1 MVRFPSW
8 PQHGDMKRHHTSRLF
23 TFLFAAL
30 APTTAFATGPANDDF
45 ADALTVTAGI
55 LNSGSNSTATAEPGE
70 PRHINGGIQAS
81 GGHSVWYA
89 WSAPADGTAIVETTG
104 SDFDTILAM
113 YTNSA
118 GSTIDTLAPS
128 LYNDDSG
135 GVNTSKLTVPVISGR
150 QYFFAVDGYTAAA
163 KGMVNFKI
171 SFAAGNPVNDHFA
184 NATPLAGATG
194 QLYATSV
201 GATVDAGDPVQDL
214 AGSSV
219 WFSWTAPLTGQATFR
234 ASALLGEDATK
245 IAAYTGATIATAIS
259 IADDSSD
266 TVKFNVT
273 AGTTYRLRV
282 SGSYFSFSTGSDF
295 ALGYNTYLDR
305 GVVSLSNKATASESN
320 GAFYVNVSR
329 IGSTAG
335 VATVGYTISNGT
347 TQGAA
352 DFTATSGVV
361 TFADGQTTAKI
372 NLPIVNDSVFEADE
386 SFNVS
391 LVNPGPGVTIND
403 FSRFLTVTIQDD
415 DTLPAPVGRFIGH
428 NQADEHSAIDLKV
441 SAGGMATG
449 KLRFRGTTFAF
460 KSIMNTRGGLT
471 ALLPRK
477 GQSPLRLEVQFSG
490 PDSFSFSIYDA
501 PDQLP
506 ENGIAGRVLN
516 FPKDTPF
523 TGAGS
528 YHATAMGGNSM
539 TLPYGDSFIIAI
551 LSPSGAVKM
560 TGKLADGTPFS
571 ASSAIA
577 KIGNSTEF
585 TFFTPLYGGHGE
597 LTNATRVDV
606 ANGTLDTLSSIWTRP
621 ASSAGAF
628 KNGFNFSAYF
638 AGSKFTAVAQQRLLA
653 GLNAS
658 NGMGTFEADDQ
669 NNTILSKAVNVS
681 LANLVTVPTSSA
693 DKLTIKLN
701 AKTGLLSGSFVKA
714 GKSVKFQ
721 GLTVQKGA
729 GYAAGFY
736 LEPAGSFPVLLHP

>member
-1 MVRFPSW
+1 
-8 PQHGDMKRHHTSRLF
+8 MKRHHTSRLF
-23 TFLFAAL
+23 TLLFAAL
-30 APTTAFATGPANDDF
+30 APATALATGPANDDF
-45 ADALTVTAGI
+45 ANAITVTEGI
-55 LNSGSNSTATAEPGE
+55 PINSSNSVATTEAGE

-81 GGHSVWYA
+81 GGHSVWYV

-113 YTNSA
+113 YTSTP
-118 GSTIDTLAPS
+118 GGTIDTLASS

-135 GVNTSKLTVPVISGR
+135 GGMTTSKLTVPVIGGL
-150 QYFFAVDGYTAAA
+150 QYYFAVDGYNTAA
-163 KGMVNFKI
+163 KGTVSFKV
-171 SFAAGNPVNDHFA
+171 SFTAGNPVNDNFA
-184 NATPLAGATG
+184 NATPLSGPTG

-201 GATVDAGDPVQDL
+201 GATADAGDPTNDL
-214 AGSSV
+214 SGSSV

-234 ASALLGEDATK
+234 ASALLGESATK
-245 IAAYTGATIATAIS
+245 IAVYTGATIAGAVS
-259 IADDSSD
+259 IANDSSD
-266 TVKFNVT
+266 KVKFNVT

-295 ALGYNTYLDR
+295 ALSYNTYIDR
-305 GVVSLSNKATASESN
+305 GIVSLTSKAVTSEGN
-320 GAFYVNVSR
+320 GNFYVNVGR
-329 IGSTAG
+329 TGSTAG

-352 DFTATSGVV
+352 DFTATNGIV

-386 SFNVS
+386 YFYVS

-403 FSRFLTVTIQDD
+403 FGYFMTVTIQDD
-415 DTLPAPVGRFIGH
+415 DTLPTPVGRFLGH

-441 SAGGMATG
+441 AAGGTATG
-449 KLRFRGTTFAF
+449 KLRYRGTTFSF
-460 KSIMNTRGGLT
+460 KGIMSTRGSLT

-477 GQSPLRLEVQFSG
+477 GQPSLRLEVQFSS
-490 PDSFSFSIYDA
+490 PDSFTYSIYDA
-501 PDQLP
+501 PDDLP
-506 ENGIAGRVLN
+506 ENGIAGRVQTY
-516 FPKDTPF
+516 PKDSPF
-523 TGAGS
+523 AGAGT
-528 YHATAMGGNSM
+528 YHATASGGNSM

-551 LSPSGAVKM
+551 LSPSGAIKM

-571 ASSAIA
+571 ASSAIT
-577 KIGNSTEF
+577 KIGNATEF
-585 TFFTPLYGGHGE
+585 TYFTPLYGGRGE
-597 LTNATRVDV
+597 LTNAARLDV
-606 ANGTLDTLSSIWTRP
+606 ATGNIDTIASLWTRP

-628 KNGFNFSAYF
+628 KNGFNFAAFF
-638 AGSKFTAVAQQRLLA
+638 AGSKFTPVAQQRLLA

-681 LANLVTVPTSSA
+681 QANLVTVPTA
-693 DKLTIKLN
+693 ATDKLAIKLN

-714 GKSVKFQ
+714 GKPVKFQ

-729 GYAAGFY
+729 GYASGFY
-736 LEPAGSFPVLLHP
+736 LEPTGSFPVLLHP